1 MDNKEIILSKIAEIL
16 SRKGF
21 FRKSN
26 SEFKS
31 RLKCIGVG
39 DYFDKYAD
47 YLILYYYNNG
57 YAHKFENFNEEYDVL
72 LGLDSIIAG
81 TVI

>member
-1 MDNKEIILSKIAEIL
+1 MDNKEIILSKIVEIL

-39 DYFDKYAD
+39 ECFDKYAD
-47 YLILYYYNNG
+47 YLIPHYYNNG
-57 YAHKFENFNEEYDVL
+57 YAHKFENFNEEYDVF
-72 LGLDSIIAG
+72 LGLDSIISG